1 MPRAAHRAPASFGP
15 HWLAERLTQLLP
27 GFPDVVVCVAFSGGA
42 DSTALL
48 AALSRLP
55 QRPRGLRAL
64 HIDHH
69 LHPHSARWS
78 AHCRRAA
85 RALGVPLAVRSA
97 RIARRRGESP
107 EAAAR
112 AERYRLLGA
121 ALAAGE
127 ALLTAHTQDDQ
138 LETVLLQLL
147 RGAGVAGM
155 AAMPPRAPFARG
167 VLARPLLEVPHAS
180 LLAWL
185 RAEDLTWVED
195 DSNLQPRFDRNYL
208 RLHVLP
214 VIRARWPSAA
224 ATVAR
229 SARHAA
235 EAQRLLDALGA
246 ADAARAGWGAM
257 LSAQVLRTLTPE
269 RRRNT
274 LRFWITAAG
283 YLAPPTSRLEEIAGA
298 LLSAR
303 EDAQPFVAWEGAIV
317 QREGELLSVRPRL
330 PGRAASRARRV
341 RSAAVAVAPATVATE
356 VPPGPAGPVPGA
368 AERAPGAAEP
378 APGTAEPLTGAPAP
392 AAVAAATSDAAVVPW
407 HWHDRRTCVLPF
419 GTLVLRRDAHGPLD
433 LDALAPILS
442 LRVRRGGERLRPVR
456 GGPRRALKSL
466 LQEARV
472 PVALRAQLP
481 LVFDGERLIAAA
493 DLWLDESVQ
502 ARTTSARR
510 GRLVWSAST

>member
-15 HWLAERLTQLLP
+15 QWLAERLARLLP
-27 GFPDVVVCVAFSGGA
+27 GFPDVTVCVAFSGGA

-48 AALSRLP
+48 TALSRLP
-55 QRPRGLRAL
+55 QRPRSLRAL
-64 HIDHH
+64 HINHH

-97 RIARRRGESP
+97 RIVRRRGESL

-112 AERYRLLGA
+112 GERYRLLGA

-147 RGAGVAGM
+147 RGAGVPGI
-155 AAMPPRAPFARG
+155 AAMPPLAPFAHG

-185 RAEDLTWVED
+185 RAEHVSWVED
-195 DSNLQPRFDRNYL
+195 DSNVQPRFDRNYL

-246 ADAARAGWGAM
+246 ADAARASWGAM
-257 LSAQVLRTLTPE
+257 LSAKVLRTLPPE
-269 RRRNT
+269 RRRNA

-317 QREGELLSVRPRL
+317 QREGELLSVRPR
-330 PGRAASRARRV
+330 S
-341 RSAAVAVAPATVATE
+341 PATATT
-356 VPPGPAGPVPGA
+356 GTT
-368 AERAPGAAEP
+368 PGAAEP
-378 APGTAEPLTGAPAP
+378 ATA
-392 AAVAAATSDAAVVPW
+392 AAAT
-407 HWHDRRTCVLPF
+407 
-419 GTLVLRRDAHGPLD
+419 
-433 LDALAPILS
+433 
-442 LRVRRGGERLRPVR
+442 
-456 GGPRRALKSL
+456 
-466 LQEARV
+466 
-472 PVALRAQLP
+472 
-481 LVFDGERLIAAA
+481 
-493 DLWLDESVQ
+493 
-502 ARTTSARR
+502 
-510 GRLVWSAST
+510 